1 MISERPG
8 HAPYFLGPGCL
19 GESTCP
25 FRVPRARTHLF
36 GTSPPLVPRK
46 VGSRCQPRSRQPR
59 GCGSAGALPR
69 MASGYLTVAQRC
81 GGRHGAR
88 VVPVPGVGSVL
99 RRDLPRGGGVSSL
112 GGGAGGGAVPAHY
125 LLPTHP
131 PRQEGYPTGPGNPGP
146 PQAGS
151 FSVSPTYPIRQEPGA
166 AGAAGA
172 EGGLAGLVGRGS
184 PSPWGPSE
192 R

>member
-46 VGSRCQPRSRQPR
+46 VGWCCQPRSRQPQ

-88 VVPVPGVGSVL
+88 VVRVPGVGSVL
-99 RRDLPRGGGVSSL
+99 RRDLPRGGGVSNL

-151 FSVSPTYPIRQEPGA
+151 FSVSPHLPDQTGA
-166 AGAAGA
+166 RGSR
-172 EGGLAGLVGRGS
+172 GRGWACGFGGTRES
-184 PSPWGPSE
+184 LSMGTL
-192 R
+192 

>member
-1 MISERPG
+1 MVSERPG
-8 HAPYFLGPGCL
+8 HAPYFLGPGCP

-25 FRVPRARTHLF
+25 FRVPRARTHLL

-46 VGSRCQPRSRQPR
+46 VGWRCQPRSRQPR

-88 VVPVPGVGSVL
+88 VCTSVVGASVL
-99 RRDLPRGGGVSSL
+99 RLHLPRGGGVSSL
-112 GGGAGGGAVPAHY
+112 GGGAVPAHY

-131 PRQEGYPTGPGNPGP
+131 PRQEGYPIGPGNPGP
-146 PQAGS
+146 PQAGG
-151 FSVSPTYPIRQEPGA
+151 FDVSPHLPDQTGA
-166 AGAAGA
+166 
-172 EGGLAGLVGRGS
+172 RGS
-184 PSPWGPSE
+184 RGGERACGFGGTSE
-192 R
+192 SLSMGTL